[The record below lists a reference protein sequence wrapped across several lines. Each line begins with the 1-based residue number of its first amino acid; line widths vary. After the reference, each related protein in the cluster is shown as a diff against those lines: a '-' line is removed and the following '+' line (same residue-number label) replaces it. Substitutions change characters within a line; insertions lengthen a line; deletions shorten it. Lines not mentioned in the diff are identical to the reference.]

1 MVLVGHAYCVAG
13 RPLGAAVQARVRPLG
28 ARRRAAGCG
37 HGFGWSCL
45 LRGRAPARRRG
56 LAGVYLQGTQAVNRR
71 PHIHQART
79 HQKRG
84 VSLTQGIQSDVV
96 EPLSHLRKCLR

>member
-28 ARRRAAGCG
+28 A
-37 HGFGWSCL
+37 
-45 LRGRAPARRRG
+45 
-56 LAGVYLQGTQAVNRR
+56 GVYLQGTQAVNRR
-71 PHIHQART
+71 SHIHQART

-84 VSLTQGIQSDVV
+84 VSLTQGVQSDVV
-96 EPLSHLRKCLR
+96 EPLSHLRKCLRQRSAPINMTLQQRAQSPCDRQRLTLIHQA

>member
-1 MVLVGHAYCVAG
+1 MAGTVDAAGGVGLARARRWAARRERGAEAPAG
-13 RPLGAAVQARVRPLG
+13 RLLQPGCPLGAAAQARVRPLG
-28 ARRRAAGCG
+28 
-37 HGFGWSCL
+37 
-45 LRGRAPARRRG
+45 
-56 LAGVYLQGTQAVNRR
+56 AGVYLQGTQAVNRR

-84 VSLTQGIQSDVV
+84 VSLTQGVQSDVV